1 MTAYL
6 NRQIPEISGCGRRF
20 REFFVSFRGAF
31 PDMGSV
37 KFGNPGDGD
46 IDFTD
51 FIPGWIVDNAGF
63 GKAENALKCA
73 DSLLGGISENTVRSD

>member
-1 MTAYL
+1 
-6 NRQIPEISGCGRRF
+6 
-20 REFFVSFRGAF
+20 
-31 PDMGSV
+31 MGSV
-37 KFGNPGDGD
+37 ELGNPGDGD

-73 DSLLGGISENTVRSD
+73 DGLWWHFRKPSGVIDGRAG